1 LLTIGLGLAF
11 RVPGPPRRRRGR
23 ARLRAAPWSN
33 CACLPRYLPPP
44 APGRLRPVARGGA
57 GPGRAGDPGAAAGR
71 VGGPGSAGA
80 VITAR
85 SLSVSV
91 VTAP

>member
-33 CACLPRYLPPP
+33 CACLPR
-44 APGRLRPVARGGA
+44 
-57 GPGRAGDPGAAAGR
+57 
-71 VGGPGSAGA
+71 
-80 VITAR
+80 
-85 SLSVSV
+85 
-91 VTAP
+91 